1 MNKEQVIK
9 IKRTQEGKKVD
20 DATNIQVD
28 IWKKENH
35 EDHEVIKAKP
45 KGNEIYF
52 ADVQRRRLILY

>member
-1 MNKEQVIK
+1 MK